1 MKQAFDTSFCI
12 DSKNTV
18 LEDAGG
24 PDKSI
29 LQFSFETRHF
39 VSSSMLCQRYSILCV
54 VHYAAVPYYLG

>member
-1 MKQAFDTSFCI
+1 MKQAFDTSLCI

-29 LQFSFETRHF
+29 LQFSFETRHL
-39 VSSSMLCQRYSILCV
+39 VRSSFKSS
-54 VHYAAVPYYLG
+54 